1 MNPQRQLR
9 LDVAENTRLITIETA
24 KAALGVDL
32 ASIDAMIDEGALW
45 AFNISSQGKIREIR
59 IWIRSI
65 PGAEHRPAATL
76 DDVVS
81 DIAGDTPEIRS
92 GALQA
97 RLCCDDNTVYRLID
111 GGLITGD
118 LRRSGKA
125 RTLWISAPSLKT
137 FLRSRVL
144 GAG

>member
-81 DIAGDTPEIRS
+81 DIAGDAPEVRS

-111 GGLITGD
+111 RGLITGG